1 MEVSRRAD
9 YAIRIVTALAA
20 TNGQPRSVRV
30 VAEENDI
37 PYAFARSIQHDL
49 GSAGLIISRRGVN
62 GGMVLTE
69 KGQNLTLLELLE
81 SVQGTLSIAVCAR
94 EDNWCPH
101 EANCSFHRVWKSI
114 DRIVRNF
121 LDSVTVA
128 QVAAG
133 TMPHLAAADI
143 AEFGMGPGPDMA
155 GSDREGLPADAQPPA
170 DCPLA

>member
-1 MEVSRRAD
+1 MEISRRAD
-9 YAIRIVTALAA
+9 YAIRMVTALAA
-20 TNGQPRSVRV
+20 TEGQPRSVRI

-49 GSAGLIISRRGVN
+49 GSAGFILSRRGVN

-69 KGQNLTLLELLE
+69 KGRNLTLLELVE

-121 LDSVTVA
+121 LASVTVA
-128 QVAAG
+128 QVVSG
-133 TMPHLAAADI
+133 MMPHLAAADI
-143 AEFGMGPGPDMA
+143 MEFGA
-155 GSDREGLPADAQPPA
+155 GSDMDAGESAQGVPPADMQSPD